1 MSSLQVSG
9 FGGLGH
15 WGGGWEAGGMVEEG
29 MWLALLL
36 CHDLVPFLVKK
47 KKETTVTHTCNQHWW
62 SIAVIDAS
70 GLCLC

>member
-47 KKETTVTHTCNQHWW
+47 KKRPQLLILATN
-62 SIAVIDAS
+62 I
-70 GLCLC
+70 GGP